1 LSDGII
7 LLDSILDPQTVMSE
21 LLMSSLKEETTPE
34 VKETKQV
41 EEFSWVIEKNLEEF
55 SWVKNMKSE
64 LDAEIV
70 KKPSK
75 SLFKFTIFRC
85 G

>member
-41 EEFSWVIEKNLEEF
+41 EDFSWVME
-55 SWVKNMKSE
+55 SE

-85 G
+85 K